1 MKMSILF
8 FFYCYFYLFYRR
20 EVQLSEGE
28 KMKENYDFD
37 LFMETS
43 AKNGFNTLELF
54 CQTAKIIYD
63 NFEKEN
69 HFSSVI
75 NIFF

>member
-1 MKMSILF
+1 
-8 FFYCYFYLFYRR
+8 
-20 EVQLSEGE
+20 
-28 KMKENYDFD
+28 MKENYDFD